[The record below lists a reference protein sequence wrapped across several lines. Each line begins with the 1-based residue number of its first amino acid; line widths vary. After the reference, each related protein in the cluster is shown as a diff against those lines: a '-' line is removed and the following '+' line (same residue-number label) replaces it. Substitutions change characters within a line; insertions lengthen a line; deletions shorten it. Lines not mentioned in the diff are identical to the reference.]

1 MECPNNRSEN
11 NMDKSSEEND
21 IKDAVIIKSSP
32 CTRVT
37 NREQII
43 DETEELRQSM
53 NKKLNIL
60 STWLRESEQIMPR
73 PKR

>member
-1 MECPNNRSEN
+1 
-11 NMDKSSEEND
+11 MDKNSEEND
-21 IKDAVIIKSSP
+21 IKDAVIIKRSP
-32 CTRVT
+32 STGVT
-37 NREQII
+37 NRKQII

-60 STWLRESEQIMPR
+60 SKWLRESEQIMPR

>member
-1 MECPNNRSEN
+1 
-11 NMDKSSEEND
+11 MDKSSEEND
-21 IKDAVIIKSSP
+21 IKDAAIIKRSP
-32 CTRVT
+32 STRVT

-43 DETEELRQSM
+43 DDTEELRQSM

-60 STWLRESEQIMPR
+60 STWLRESEQIMLR

>member
-1 MECPNNRSEN
+1 
-11 NMDKSSEEND
+11 MDKSSEEND
-21 IKDAVIIKSSP
+21 IKDAVIIKNSP
-32 CTRVT
+32 STRVT